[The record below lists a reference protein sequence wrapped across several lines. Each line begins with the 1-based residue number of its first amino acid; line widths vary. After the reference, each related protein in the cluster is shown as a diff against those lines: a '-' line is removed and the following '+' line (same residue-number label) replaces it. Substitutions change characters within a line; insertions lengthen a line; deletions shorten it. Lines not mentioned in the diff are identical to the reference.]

1 VTRAEIERFIAVQ
14 TQPGPASLV
23 PEIRLHLAGE
33 VTPLWQATEAT
44 LARHN
49 VPPPYWAFAWPGGQA
64 LARQVLDHPET
75 VRGTRVLDFAAGG
88 GIAAIAAAL
97 SGATATAA
105 EVDEVA
111 AVAIVMN
118 AALNAVAVEA
128 LTADVTAR
136 DPAAAARDWDV
147 VLAGDVFY
155 ERPMAERVE
164 PWLRGLARH
173 GALVLVADPGRAYL
187 PATGLDEVARYTV
200 PTSRDLEDRESRET
214 RVFRLSGA
222 T

>member
-1 VTRAEIERFIAVQ
+1 MTRAEIERFIAAQ
-14 TQPGPASLV
+14 TRPGAASLV
-23 PEIRLHLAGE
+23 PEIRLHLASE

-64 LARQVLDHPET
+64 LARHILDRPEL
-75 VRGTRVLDFAAGG
+75 VRGKRVLDFAAGG
-88 GIAAIAAAL
+88 GVAAIAAARC
-97 SGATATAA
+97 GAVAA
-105 EVDEVA
+105 AADIDAVA
-111 AVAIVMN
+111 AVAIEMN
-118 AALNAVAVEA
+118 AALNALPVEA
-128 LTADVTAR
+128 LAADVTAR
-136 DPAAAARDWDV
+136 DPAAAAREWDV

-187 PATGLDEVARYTV
+187 PASGLDEVGRYTV
-200 PTSRDLEDRESRET
+200 PTSRDLEDRDSRET
-214 RVFRLSGA
+214 RVFRLSGRA
-222 T
+222 